1 VTGIAELPTA
11 FAELLT
17 PALLVDRGRLQRNID
32 TMAERYRSAGIAL
45 RPHIKTSKCWQVA
58 ERQLAA
64 GAIGFTCS
72 TSAEVRWLQDK
83 GVTELI
89 WAHQPV
95 GPRKVEFVMAAAQRG
110 GLIIALDSVEAAEP
124 IARAAASMGVNVN
137 YLLEVNTGQ
146 GRAGVEPHDVVDRA
160 HAIGRLPG
168 LHLRGVMT
176 HEGHLGSFVS
186 DREALERAGHAA
198 GAVLA
203 HTADQLR
210 SHGFDVDVVSVGS
223 TPGATS
229 SPFAEGV
236 TEARPGTYVYYD
248 ANQVGLSSATAS
260 DCALTVLARVVST
273 QRRGTAIIDAGIK
286 AMSSDAIAVA
296 GSLGLVCGATGSP
309 LEGVRFSDGNEEH
322 GFLTG
327 PGVSGLTVGDM
338 VRIIPN
344 HACGTTNM
352 FSSLWAVDVDQA
364 FESWKIHA
372 RH

>member
-1 VTGIAELPTA
+1 MTGIADFPPA

-17 PALLVDRGRLQRNID
+17 PALLVDRARLQHNID

-72 TSAEVRWLQDK
+72 TVAEVRWLQDR
-83 GVTELI
+83 GVTDLL

-95 GPRKVEFVMAAAQRG
+95 GPRKVEFVVAAAQRG
-110 GLIIALDSVEAAEP
+110 GLTIALDSTEAAEP
-124 IARAAASMGVNVN
+124 ISRATTATGVTVN

-146 GRAGVEPHDVVDRA
+146 GRAGVEPDDVIDRA
-160 HAIGRLPG
+160 RAIGRLPG
-168 LHLRGVMT
+168 LAVRGVMT
-176 HEGHLGSFVS
+176 HEGHLGSFGS
-186 DREALERAGHAA
+186 DRAGLERAGRAA
-198 GAVLA
+198 GALLA
-203 HTADQLR
+203 NAAVQLR
-210 SHGFDVDVVSVGS
+210 SDGYDAEIISVGS
-223 TPGATS
+223 TPGAAS
-229 SPFAEGV
+229 SPYAEGV

-248 ANQVGLSSATAS
+248 ANQLRLSSATPS
-260 DCALTVLARVVST
+260 ECALTVLARVVST
-273 QRRGTAIIDAGIK
+273 QRSGTAIIDAGIK
-286 AMSSDAIAVA
+286 AMSSDAIATA
-296 GSLGLVCGATGSP
+296 GSLGLVCSPTGSP
-309 LEGVRFSDGNEEH
+309 LEDVHFSDGNEEH

-327 PGVSGLTVGDM
+327 PGVSALAVGDI

-352 FSSLWAVDVDQA
+352 FSSLWAVNADQA
-364 FESWKIHA
+364 LESWKIHA